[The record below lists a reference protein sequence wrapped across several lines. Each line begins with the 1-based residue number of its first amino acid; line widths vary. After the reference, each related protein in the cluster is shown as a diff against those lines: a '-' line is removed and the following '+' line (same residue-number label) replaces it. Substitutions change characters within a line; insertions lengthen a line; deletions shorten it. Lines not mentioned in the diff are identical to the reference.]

1 MKIFLV
7 LILSL
12 ILSINAHAAGSD
24 DSSSY
29 VPKPK
34 SFKEAVSLIKSGKYN
49 DAVEAFEIILKN
61 KKNSKNPDIL
71 NEYAFALRKSGN
83 LGKAETFYNK
93 ALNIDPNHKGALE
106 YIGELYVDTK
116 RMDKAKQTLIKLEN
130 CKCPEYAELK
140 SYIDQAN

>member
-12 ILSINAHAAGSD
+12 VLSINANAAGSD

-29 VPKPK
+29 APKPK
-34 SFKEAVSLIKSGKYN
+34 SFKEAVSLIKGGKYN
-49 DAVEAFEIILKN
+49 DAVEALETILKN

-83 LGKAETFYNK
+83 LEKAETFYNK

-116 RMDKAKQTLIKLEN
+116 RMDEAKQTLVKLEN

>member
-1 MKIFLV
+1 MKIFLA

-12 ILSINAHAAGSD
+12 IISINANAAGSD
-24 DSSSY
+24 DSSNY
-29 VPKPK
+29 APKPK

-49 DAVEAFEIILKN
+49 DAVEALETILKN

-116 RMDKAKQTLIKLEN
+116 RMDKAKQTLTKLEN

>member
-12 ILSINAHAAGSD
+12 IFSINANAAGSD
-24 DSSSY
+24 DSGSY
-29 VPKPK
+29 EPKPK
-34 SFKEAVSLIKSGKYN
+34 SFKEAVSLIKNGKYN
-49 DAVEAFEIILKN
+49 DAIEAFDTILKN
-61 KKNSKNPDIL
+61 KKNSTNPDIL

-83 LGKAETFYNK
+83 LGKAEIFYNK

>member
-29 VPKPK
+29 APKPK
-34 SFKEAVSLIKSGKYN
+34 SFKEAVSLIKNGKYN

>member
-29 VPKPK
+29 APKPK
-34 SFKEAVSLIKSGKYN
+34 SFKEAVSLIKNGKYN

-116 RMDKAKQTLIKLEN
+116 RIDKAKQTLIKLEN